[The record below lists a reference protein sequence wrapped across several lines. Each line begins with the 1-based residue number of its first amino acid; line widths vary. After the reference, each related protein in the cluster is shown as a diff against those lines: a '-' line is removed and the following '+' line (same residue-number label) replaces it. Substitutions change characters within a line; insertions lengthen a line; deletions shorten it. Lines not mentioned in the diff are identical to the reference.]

1 MEPGFLREQSD
12 AGLKTSIKHGSLVQH
27 LKLLTM
33 ADPVSSPLDSTMPD
47 SRLDAPLLVLRAPR
61 TAEEEGPSETDILDS
76 EEYLVFPRSPS
87 PVRTEPWDEEPD
99 DLEYIPESGE
109 TLPPR
114 SSSRSMKNQTM
125 RSFEAWTASD
135 KKAAD
140 TPGKKAAATSSPSKK
155 SAASSSAALTCSLS
169 SLSTSE
175 PAPSDSELHKLA
187 NLAAPHKE
195 TGGEHRVRSD
205 ENDRRLIVWLLMLQ
219 KLIEENE
226 KSQSLRIPK
235 PEHLLRHCCLKQ
247 LMAEGRDSI

>member
-1 MEPGFLREQSD
+1 
-12 AGLKTSIKHGSLVQH
+12 
-27 LKLLTM
+27 
-33 ADPVSSPLDSTMPD
+33 MPD

-61 TAEEEGPSETDILDS
+61 TAEEEGPSETDIPDS
-76 EEYLVFPRSPS
+76 EEYLVFLRSPS
-87 PVRTEPWDEEPD
+87 PVRTEPWDAEPE
-99 DLEYIPESGE
+99 DLEDVPESDEASNTTDSAPLNE
-109 TLPPR
+109 TDNSHDSAPR

-125 RSFEAWTASD
+125 RSFEAWSASD

-155 SAASSSAALTCSLS
+155 SAASSSAALTRSLS

-175 PAPSDSELHKLA
+175 PAPSDGELHKLA
-187 NLAAPHKE
+187 NLAAPHKKE
-195 TGGEHRVRSD
+195 PAGEHRVRSD
-205 ENDRRLIVWLLMLQ
+205 ENDRHLIVWLLMLQ

-235 PEHLLRHCCLKQ
+235 PEHLLRHRCLKQ